1 MPSPCR
7 PPLVDG
13 VLYNGVDP
21 LAAHRAAMRL
31 HTAALRAQEQQEAL
45 AFCASIHERHD
56 LLYPFSG
63 RE

>member
-1 MPSPCR
+1 MAAPLR

-21 LAAHRAAMRL
+21 LAAHRAAMRT
-31 HTAALRAQEQQEAL
+31 HTDILRAQEQQEAL
-45 AFCASIHERHD
+45 AFCANIHERHD